1 MDGRE
6 RGMTATAQR
15 KVDGQ
20 GTQGGKGKNGAGA
33 LAPVGST
40 QQRLTKQEI
49 FQSYI

>member
-1 MDGRE
+1 
-6 RGMTATAQR
+6 MTAAQR

-20 GTQGGKGKNGAGA
+20 GTQGGRKEWCCA